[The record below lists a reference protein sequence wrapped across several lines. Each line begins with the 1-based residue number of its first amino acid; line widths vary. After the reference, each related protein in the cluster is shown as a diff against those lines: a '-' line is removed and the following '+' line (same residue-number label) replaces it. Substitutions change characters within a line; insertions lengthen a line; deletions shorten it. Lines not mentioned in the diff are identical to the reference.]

1 MNETMYKQIY
11 EDNSEFKIWKK
22 LDNGCFIGT
31 LGYSERNILI
41 LQKLLLSFQEQ
52 YGEII
57 DYEAAKEE
65 LELYCKNGKL
75 FIYFTPDMVPI
86 SMNGCVYNIDN
97 ETVEFISREDKE
109 LTSLYFYGL
118 STIPKYRGRGAC
130 RSLIQFAIEYAKSNG
145 FDYVYARTDLVN
157 SNSEWLMARAGL
169 EVCTIDNYII
179 AEWVSVTDQYGDYR
193 LHMWMPL
200 RDEINVLPKGD
211 YVLANNDKERKIIV
225 EKVLKKV
232 TEFNE

>member
-1 MNETMYKQIY
+1 MEKTMYKEIY

-75 FIYFTPDMVPI
+75 FIYFTPEMIPI

-97 ETVEFISREDKE
+97 ETVEFISGEDKE

-179 AEWVSVTDQYGDYR
+179 AEWVPVTNEYGDYR

-200 RDEINVLPKGD
+200 TEEINVLPKGD
-211 YVLANNDKERKIIV
+211 YVLANNDKERKIIG